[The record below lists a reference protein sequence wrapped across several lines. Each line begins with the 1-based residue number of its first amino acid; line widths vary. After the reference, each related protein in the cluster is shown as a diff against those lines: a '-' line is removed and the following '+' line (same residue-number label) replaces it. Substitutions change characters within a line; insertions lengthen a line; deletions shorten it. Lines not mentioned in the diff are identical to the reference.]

1 MGHDKLRKF
10 AENETFSCLLQ
21 PSAQELL
28 ADGYFNLRD
37 HAVKGHWD
45 RFFDSLAGA
54 GSPLQDFAL
63 RAHPS
68 QPDGWAPPVHEAT
81 GGHGPAGETL
91 PPPGQESKIDDI
103 DFCSRIAAV
112 AGARTDIVLELG
124 CGKGEYTIALA
135 ERHPERDYIG
145 VDIKGARLWKGA
157 KYATEHRLPNVA
169 FLRTRVEF
177 ITAFFAPGEVSEVW
191 LTFSDPQFRSENS
204 RLSSPLFLERYRSF
218 MKPGGV
224 VHLKT
229 DSRFLHEY
237 TRAVCELNGLRILAC
252 TIDLYGMSPG
262 DKAAPAV
269 PPEDRSHPRLRKREG
284 PTSEKSASADRPGP
298 GTLHAKSERDL
309 RAAGGSGDMPPYSM
323 GWGPAQPDVCGRGLP
338 VGSPAE
344 IPEEVRSVQT
354 FYEKLFLEQG
364 YPITY
369 LSFVI
374 DHDGPYRS
382 PVEAGTFDT
391 DYWRSV
397 EGPRLLFGHDSAE
410 TRRQKLKEAAARD
423 E

>member
-28 ADGYFNLRD
+28 ADGYFHLRD
-37 HAVKGHWD
+37 HAVKGHWSS
-45 RFFDSLAGA
+45 FFSSLQFGS
-54 GSPLQDFAL
+54 SPLKTSGSAGPLPSDDGPLPLTMPRVGPPEKHAFLGYPRVARFSGGTAETAAL
-63 RAHPS
+63 P
-68 QPDGWAPPVHEAT
+68 EKN
-81 GGHGPAGETL
+81 L
-91 PPPGQESKIDDI
+91 
-103 DFCSRIAAV
+103 
-112 AGARTDIVLELG
+112 VLELG

-135 ERHPERDYIG
+135 ERDPERNYIG

-157 KYATEHRLPNVA
+157 KYATEHALPNVA

-191 LTFSDPQFRSENS
+191 LTFSDPQYRSENS

-218 MKPGGV
+218 LRPGGI

-237 TRAVCELNGLRILAC
+237 TLAVCRANGLRILAA
-252 TIDLYGMSPG
+252 TTDLYGMSAG
-262 DKAAPAV
+262 EAESAV
-269 PPEDRSHPRLRKREG
+269 GSADRSQQAGLYSNPLRPLLGGLCPSGRLRKREG
-284 PTSEKSASADRPGP
+284 PATE
-298 GTLHAKSERDL
+298 
-309 RAAGGSGDMPPYSM
+309 GSGR
-323 GWGPAQPDVCGRGLP
+323 GPAQPDVCRPELP
-338 VGSPAE
+338 WSEASADIQPV
-344 IPEEVRSVQT
+344 VREVQT

-374 DHDGPYRS
+374 DHEGPYVS
-382 PVEAGTFDT
+382 PRDPEEFDAKA
-391 DYWRSV
+391 WRAA

-410 TRRQKLKEAAARD
+410 TRRQKLHAEEGSA
-423 E
+423 

>member
-28 ADGYFNLRD
+28 ADGYFHLRD
-37 HAVKGHWD
+37 HAVKGHWN
-45 RFFDSLAGA
+45 RFFDSLADVPLHGSSGPQTSGCA
-54 GSPLQDFAL
+54 GP
-63 RAHPS
+63 
-68 QPDGWAPPVHEAT
+68 
-81 GGHGPAGETL
+81 L
-91 PPPGQESKIDDI
+91 PPTSSAGPSLLR
-103 DFCSRIAAV
+103 SRGWLRSADPTAV
-112 AGARTDIVLELG
+112 SATSSARKDEYQKDIVLELG

-237 TRAVCELNGLRILAC
+237 TRAVCELNGLRIFAC
-252 TIDLYGMSPG
+252 TTDLYYGGMSPEPP
-262 DKAAPAV
+262 AA
-269 PPEDRSHPRLRKREG
+269 L
-284 PTSEKSASADRPGP
+284 KSLSDFAKCKVPGP
-298 GTLHAKSERDL
+298 GRSADADL
-309 RAAGGSGDMPPYSM
+309 SSAGGDCL
-323 GWGPAQPDVCGRGLP
+323 PAC
-338 VGSPAE
+338 SPAE

-410 TRRQKLKEAAARD
+410 TRRQKLKLRD